1 MLVVQTILE
10 GKETGRWF
18 MGKARLRFCKGGDAK
33 QFVVEDKAI
42 QAIEKGIVFDKDL
55 VIITQMVS
63 DKSIK

>member
-1 MLVVQTILE
+1 
-10 GKETGRWF
+10 
-18 MGKARLRFCKGGDAK
+18 MGKARLRFYKGGDAK
-33 QFVVEDKAI
+33 QSMVEDKAI

>member
-1 MLVVQTILE
+1 
-10 GKETGRWF
+10 

-33 QFVVEDKAI
+33 QFVVDDKAI
-42 QAIEKGIVFDKDL
+42 QATEKGIVFGKDL